1 MTMPHIETEP
11 DFGDV
16 VYPESDGKPMADNL
30 TQGRVIRTLVMGFDC
45 LYAGQPDVLVGGD
58 FFWYPVK
65 GDPKIVIAPD
75 VLVIQG
81 TPKVELRSYR
91 QWEHG
96 GGPIL
101 AVEVL
106 SHSNTWAEMARKLAF
121 YQRYGTQE
129 YWVFDPLDGAFE
141 VYLRDGDEFRSVVD
155 PGAGYVSPVTGVRVH
170 VEGTELVVT
179 DPDGGHRWLTPTQ
192 EMQRAGA
199 EAARAEQLTVQANDA
214 ARRATEAEAETAT
227 LRAELARMR
236 GDQT

>member
-1 MTMPHIETEP
+1 MTMPQIETEP
-11 DFGDV
+11 DYGDV

-30 TQGRVIRTLVMGFDC
+30 TQSRVIRTLVMGFDC
-45 LYAGQPDVLVGGD
+45 LYVDQPDVLVGGD
-58 FFWYPVK
+58 FFWYPVQ
-65 GDPKIVIAPD
+65 GDPKVVVASDVMVIV
-75 VLVIQG
+75 G

-96 GGPIL
+96 GSPAL

-106 SHSNTWAEMARKLAF
+106 SPSNTWAEMARKLAF

-155 PGAGYVSPVTGVRVH
+155 PGAGYVSPVTGVHVH

-179 DPDGGHRWLTPTQ
+179 DPGGGHRWLTPTQ
-192 EMQRAGA
+192 EMQRASA
-199 EAARAEQLTVQANDA
+199 ESARAEQLTVLANAA
-214 ARRATEAEAETAT
+214 ARRAEAAEAETAA

-236 GDQT
+236 GDIE